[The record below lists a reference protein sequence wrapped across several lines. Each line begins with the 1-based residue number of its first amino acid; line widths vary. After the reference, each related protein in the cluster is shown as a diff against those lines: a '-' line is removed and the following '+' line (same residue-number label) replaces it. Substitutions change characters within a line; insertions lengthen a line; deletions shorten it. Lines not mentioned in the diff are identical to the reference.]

1 MEFQIA
7 SHRIWLEDGEG
18 REAAFVS
25 FPARDEGTV
34 EIMSTVVSDALRG
47 QGVAGALLQ
56 ALTGELRRRGQKAV
70 PTCSYAAKWFARH
83 PEQRDILAK

>member
-1 MEFQIA
+1 MLERPPPRRRQSGGVRAVRKEEPMEFQIA

-47 QGVAGALLQ
+47 QGVAGALCRL
-56 ALTGELRRRGQKAV
+56 
-70 PTCSYAAKWFARH
+70 
-83 PEQRDILAK
+83 